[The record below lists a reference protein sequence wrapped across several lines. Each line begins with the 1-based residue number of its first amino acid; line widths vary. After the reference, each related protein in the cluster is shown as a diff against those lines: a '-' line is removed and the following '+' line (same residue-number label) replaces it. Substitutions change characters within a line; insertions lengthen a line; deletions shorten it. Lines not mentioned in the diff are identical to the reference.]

1 MDACVFCRMVAGEIP
16 VAKVYEDQAVL
27 AFLDIAPVSDGHT
40 IVIPKQHCTRV
51 HECAPE
57 ALADLALRLGR
68 IAKAVVTV
76 VGSDGYN
83 VLINNGP
90 AAGQVVDHLHVH
102 VIPRKA
108 GDGVLTGWP
117 SHRYKGGIE
126 KLAAKIRANL
136 E

>member
-1 MDACVFCRMVAGEIP
+1 MDVCVFCRMVAGEIS
-16 VAKVYEDQAVL
+16 VAKVYENDAVL

-40 IVIPKQHCTRV
+40 LVISKQHCTRV

-57 ALADLALRLGR
+57 VLADLAMCLGK
-68 IAKAVVTV
+68 IAKAVITT

-83 VLINNGP
+83 VLINNGS

-108 GDGVLTGWP
+108 GDGVLAGWP
-117 SHRYKGGIE
+117 SHPYEGQVE